1 MKYRILL
8 GVLLCA
14 CGVTACST
22 GDFMSAIG
30 GSQESEEATEE
41 VKTYEELVEE
51 YMQTAYT
58 AYKDRIGETVP
69 GERIVT
75 LTDYGDI
82 REYSV
87 YLFDETGYSHDFYIF
102 SYEHDDYIYNQ
113 TKRIE
118 DISIERKSLI
128 ADDNYQT
135 VYFRQEYISMGTNA
149 YEFFR
154 TAIMKEYKAE
164 QVKLDLDSVDDVECL
179 TLKDGATSKTLGL
192 LEEYIEP
199 EPEYEIDSAGWVL
212 ASSKEELFKY
222 VSVEDGIA
230 VTGYLGKG
238 GNKLVFPSEINGV
251 TVVELRQMNPVE
263 GIEAV
268 EIPSS
273 VIRLK
278 DAFKGWSE
286 LKYVFFSEGLE
297 RVSSETFN
305 GSGVSAVSLPSTV
318 QIIGSGFYSLSGF
331 TDVKIPSGVKELN
344 GTLRDMSFNEF
355 IIPGTVK
362 VIGDNAFANCVS
374 LTTVFIEN
382 GVETIKSTA
391 FEGCMALQAIAVPS
405 SVTVIEL
412 GAIPPNT
419 LLVVTEGSYAKQ
431 FAENHGIT
439 YVVQ

>member
-1 MKYRILL
+1 
-8 GVLLCA
+8 
-14 CGVTACST
+14 
-22 GDFMSAIG
+22 
-30 GSQESEEATEE
+30 
-41 VKTYEELVEE
+41 
-51 YMQTAYT
+51 
-58 AYKDRIGETVP
+58 
-69 GERIVT
+69 
-75 LTDYGDI
+75 
-82 REYSV
+82 
-87 YLFDETGYSHDFYIF
+87 
-102 SYEHDDYIYNQ
+102 
-113 TKRIE
+113 
-118 DISIERKSLI
+118 
-128 ADDNYQT
+128 
-135 VYFRQEYISMGTNA
+135 MGANA

-154 TAIMKEYKAE
+154 SAIIKEYKAE
-164 QVKLDLDSVDDVECL
+164 QVKLDLDSVDDVGCL
-179 TLKDGATSKTLGL
+179 TLKDGATSKILGQ
-192 LEEYIEP
+192 LEEYTEP
-199 EPEYEIDSAGWVL
+199 EPEYEVDSAGWML
-212 ASSKEELFKY
+212 ALNKEELFKY

-238 GNKLVFPSEINGV
+238 GNKLVFPTEINGM

-278 DAFKGWSE
+278 DTFKGWSE

-297 RVSSETFN
+297 WVSSETFS

-318 QIIGSGFYSLSGF
+318 QTLGSGFYSLSGF
-331 TDVKIPSGVKELN
+331 ADVKIPSGVKELN

-362 VIGDNAFANCVS
+362 VVGDYAFANCVK

-391 FEGCMALQAIAVPS
+391 FEGCTALQAVAVPS
-405 SVTVIEL
+405 SVAVIEL

-419 LLVVTEGSYAKQ
+419 LLVVSDGSYAKQ